1 VGERANL
8 HAKTNPM
15 AKSSLTDQQ
24 PHSTQIVPEQ
34 GATKTPRPAQN
45 GVELAR
51 EIVRGI
57 FAGVQAG
64 VSVALADGT
73 ILREPDGALDATIIL
88 RHPAVLRALLVRI
101 SDLDAG
107 EAIARGELNVE
118 GDIERGLAVMD
129 IVAATRTPREWIAI
143 TALAA
148 KLPKPPPA
156 QSTQRSREP
165 ARLRGRV
172 HSPQR
177 DRAAIAY
184 HYDVSNDF
192 YALWLDNNMTY
203 SCAYFQDWNDTLD
216 HAQLSKYDL
225 ICRKLRL
232 RSGERLLDVGCGWGG
247 LARFAAREY
256 GANVVGVTLSRRQAE
271 YAQARSS
278 REGVDRRCRIE
289 LLDYRELATLGP
301 FNKAASVGMVEH
313 VGDSNMTTYF
323 VAVFD
328 ALVPGG
334 LFLNHGI
341 VSQQPRPTGVHAF
354 AKRFLPH
361 RSRFTET
368 YVFPDGEMPRLPEMS
383 DAAQRAGFELRDV
396 ENLREH
402 YAHTLRH
409 WARRLAAG
417 ETAARSI
424 VGDSTY
430 NVWRF
435 WLAGSAHNFAT
446 GRLGLVQML
455 LAKWTADA
463 RALLPATRADIY
475 AVKGDGAWD

>member
-1 VGERANL
+1 M
-8 HAKTNPM
+8 T
-15 AKSSLTDQQ
+15 KSSSTSQSPQ
-24 PHSTQIVPEQ
+24 STRIASEHGAIEIPRRAPHS
-34 GATKTPRPAQN
+34 
-45 GVELAR
+45 VELAR
-51 EIVRGI
+51 EIVRSI
-57 FAGVQAG
+57 FAGVQSGIG
-64 VSVALADGT
+64 VILADGT

-88 RHPAVLRALLVRI
+88 SHPAVLRALLVRT
-101 SDLDAG
+101 SDLGAG
-107 EAIARGELNVE
+107 EAVARGELDVE
-118 GDIERGLAVMD
+118 GDIECGLAVMD
-129 IVAATRTPREWIAI
+129 IVAATRTTREWVAIA
-143 TALAA
+143 ALAA
-148 KLPKPPPA
+148 KLPKPPPEPIM
-156 QSTQRSREP
+156 QRSRKP
-165 ARLRGRV
+165 ARLHGRM

-192 YALWLDNNMTY
+192 YALWLDENMTY
-203 SCAYFQDWNDTLD
+203 SCAYFQDGDETLD
-216 HAQLSKYDL
+216 DAQLRKYDL

-232 RSGERLLDVGCGWGG
+232 GSGERLLDVGCGWGG
-247 LARFAAREY
+247 LARFCAREY

-271 YAQARSS
+271 YAQARSA
-278 REGVDRRCRIE
+278 REGLDRRCRIE

-313 VGDSNMTTYF
+313 VGDSNMTAYF
-323 VAVFD
+323 AAVFD

-341 VSQQPRPTGVHAF
+341 ISQEPRSRGMRAF
-354 AKRFLPH
+354 AERFFPH

-368 YVFPDGEMPRLPEMS
+368 YVFPDGEMPRLPEMTES
-383 DAAQRAGFELRDV
+383 AQRAGFELRDI

-402 YAHTLRH
+402 YARTLRH
-409 WARRLAAG
+409 WARRLAAR
-417 ETAARSI
+417 EADARSI

-446 GRLGLVQML
+446 GRLGVVQML

-463 RALLPATRADIY
+463 RAILPATRADIY
-475 AVKGDGAWD
+475 AALPTIEGQPNESQRRL